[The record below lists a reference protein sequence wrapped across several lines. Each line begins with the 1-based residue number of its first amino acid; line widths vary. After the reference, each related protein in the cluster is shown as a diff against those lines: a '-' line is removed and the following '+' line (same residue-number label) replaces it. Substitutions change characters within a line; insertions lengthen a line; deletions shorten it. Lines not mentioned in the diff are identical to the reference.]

1 MVRTSPRSVISRN
14 GSAPHPNAPATARS
28 TMPPGE
34 MSPPSPNSRG
44 ATLREAFPTCPGD
57 LDLTRP
63 VEYPREIEF

>member
-1 MVRTSPRSVISRN
+1 MVRTFTKPVISRN
-14 GSAPHPNAPATARS
+14 GSTPHTNAPAAARP

-34 MSPPSPNSRG
+34 TSSPSLNSRG
-44 ATLREAFPTCPGD
+44 ATLREAFPTCAGD